1 MLATKYRVPRQYIDY
16 ILKKGESYTSK
27 LFIVRYKTNRENF
40 CRYRIVISKKV
51 DPKAVKRNYLRRQ
64 SYEAI
69 RLNLPTGQAGLPK
82 NPTTGLDVI
91 LITKKN
97 AIKASYKTIEED
109 LKNNIIN
116 RKHG

>member
-16 ILKKGESYTSK
+16 ILKKGESYTTK
-27 LFIVRYKTNRENF
+27 LFIVRYKPNREKF

-51 DPKAVKRNYLRRQ
+51 DPKAVKRNHLRRQ

-69 RLNLPTGQAGLPK
+69 RLNLPKDTVS
-82 NPTTGLDVI
+82 GLDRV
-91 LITKKN
+91 LIAKKN
-97 AIKASYKTIEED
+97 AIKASYQELEDD

-116 RKHG
+116 RNHG

>member
-1 MLATKYRVPRQYIDY
+1 MLAQKYRVPRQYIDY
-16 ILKKGESYTSK
+16 ILKKGDSFTSK
-27 LFIVRYKTNRENF
+27 LFIVRCKPNRESF

-69 RLNLPTGQAGLPK
+69 RLNLAKETVS
-82 NPTTGLDVI
+82 GLDLI
-91 LITKKN
+91 LIAKKN
-97 AIKASYKTIEED
+97 AIKASYQNLEED

-116 RKHG
+116 RKNG

>member
-16 ILKKGESYTSK
+16 ILKKGDSYTSK
-27 LFIVRYKTNRENF
+27 LFIVRYKPNRENF
-40 CRYRIVISKKV
+40 SRYRIIISRKV
-51 DPKAVKRNYLRRQ
+51 DTKAVKRNYLRRQ

-69 RLNLPTGQAGLPK
+69 RLNTPK
-82 NPTTGLDVI
+82 DSTTGLDII
-91 LITKKN
+91 LIAKKN
-97 AIKASYKTIEED
+97 AIKASYKNVEDD

>member
-16 ILKKGESYTSK
+16 ILKKGDSYTSK
-27 LFIVRYKTNRENF
+27 LFIVRYKPNRESF
-40 CRYRIVISKKV
+40 CRYRIIISKKV
-51 DPKAVKRNYLRRQ
+51 DPKAVKRNHLRRQ

-69 RLNLPTGQAGLPK
+69 RISMPK
-82 NPTTGLDVI
+82 EPISGLDVI
-91 LITKKN
+91 LIAKKN
-97 AIKASYKTIEED
+97 ALKASYQDIEDD

>member
-16 ILKKGESYTSK
+16 ILKKGESYISK
-27 LFIVRYKTNRENF
+27 LFIVRYKPNRENF

-69 RLNLPTGQAGLPK
+69 RLNLPK
-82 NPTTGLDVI
+82 DPTTGLDVI